1 MEEDDTFS
9 GASIRK
15 ALVISVSDY
24 TTSLQGLDFC
34 KNDGK
39 DTYELLKSL
48 DYQITDNHKLIG
60 HVGYESMR
68 EAIIDFFTDVDTK
81 AEDTLLFYYSGHGIP
96 DVDGDIYLASSE
108 IDPDAPFRKGFSF
121 NELTK
126 MIQRS
131 VSIRIVTVLDC
142 CYSGAAKI
150 SKGHEEDAA
159 KLGTSTIDNKANV
172 LEQGEGKCLLAASQ
186 AAQEAYALKE
196 GDHSIFTYY
205 LLQGLRGNEKSVD
218 SDGNI
223 TPYSLGNYIYRSIL
237 NLPARKRPK
246 QKPITKVEASG
257 DIILASY
264 PNLIKSKAAITSLLT
279 SSSQT
284 QPSTQQPQT
293 ESLPSSKLEA
303 SSNVSSSPTLPSRS
317 PINRDTPSSSS
328 SSIRGEQEEQKQEEQ
343 HYTPPSTITE
353 KRSWVSSKTL
363 IPLIGV
369 VVAVIAVVSIMAFNL
384 LGGGGGGNQPNTPP
398 IANAGES
405 KTVNSSD
412 TVTLDGSKS
421 TDPDGSIASYLW
433 KQVAGPPVTLN
444 GPNTVSPSFTSPN
457 VTSDTKL
464 TFDLTTK
471 DNKGAAASKPAAVDI
486 TVKPVRPAIKQP
498 STALAPTP
506 PIRTAQPT
514 VADHAP
520 VVNNQSVV
528 TSMNKAITITL
539 TANDQDLNDKLTA
552 VLVSKPSHGT
562 VGNIDQN
569 TGNITYTPNPS
580 FTGTDKFTYK
590 VNDGKVDSNS
600 VGTISITV
608 NQLPSSSK
616 AIVTNHPPTAGDQSV
631 TTNKNTPVD
640 ITLGA
645 SDPDLNDTLT
655 AQIVSQPSHGK
666 LNEINQAT
674 GVVTYTPNPSFTGTD
689 KFTYKVNDS
698 KVDSNGVGT
707 ISITINDTP

>member
-1 MEEDDTFS
+1 MQNGGRLIGEKEEEDDTITDGS
-9 GASIRK
+9 SIRK

-24 TTSLQGLDFC
+24 ATALQHLDFC

-48 DYQITDNHKLIG
+48 GYKITDKHKLIG
-60 HVGYESMR
+60 HVNYESMR
-68 EAIIDFFTDVDTK
+68 EAIIDFFTDVNIR

-108 IDPDAPFRKGFSF
+108 IDPDAPFIKGFSF

-142 CYSGAAKI
+142 CYSGAAKL

-159 KLGTSTIDNKANV
+159 KLGTAALDNKANV

-264 PNLIKSKAAITSLLT
+264 PNLIKTKAAVASPITS
-279 SSSQT
+279 
-284 QPSTQQPQT
+284 PSTPLPTQQQPQPQT
-293 ESLPSSKLEA
+293 ESI
-303 SSNVSSSPTLPSRS
+303 PSRLE
-317 PINRDTPSSSS
+317 PPSSSS
-328 SSIRGEQEEQKQEEQ
+328 SSSSSSVPSQE
-343 HYTPPSTITE
+343 TPSTKDISSSLE
-353 KRSWVSSKTL
+353 IKKKQSWISPKIL
-363 IPLIGV
+363 IPIIGV
-369 VVAVIAVVSIMAFNL
+369 VVVVVAASIVTFTL
-384 LGGGGGGNQPNTPP
+384 FGGVNQPNNTPP
-398 IANAGES
+398 IANAGMG
-405 KTVNSSD
+405 KTVNSGD

-421 TDPDGSIASYLW
+421 TDPDGGIITSYSW
-433 KQVAGPPVTLN
+433 KQIGGPAVTLN
-444 GPNTVSPSFTSPN
+444 DPNTVSPSFIAPN

-471 DNKGAAASKPAAVDI
+471 DNKGAAASRPATVDI
-486 TVKPVRPAIKQP
+486 MVNPVI
-498 STALAPTP
+498 TNHP
-506 PIRTAQPT
+506 P
-514 VADHAP
+514 VA
-520 VVNNQSVV
+520 NNQSVS
-528 TSMNKAITITL
+528 TSMNKAISITL
-539 TANDQDLNDKLTA
+539 TATDPDLNDKLTA
-552 VLVSKPSHGT
+552 VVVSNPLHGT
-562 VGNIDQN
+562 LGDIDQN
-569 TGNITYTPNPS
+569 TGNITYTPNPG

-600 VGTISITV
+600 TGEVKITV
-608 NQLPSSSK
+608 NQLLLSPSSK
-616 AIVTNHPPTAGDQSV
+616 AIISNQPPVASDQSI
-631 TTNKNTPVD
+631 TTNKNIPMD

-645 SDPDLNDTLT
+645 SDPDLNDTLI
-655 AQIVSQPSHGK
+655 AQIVSPPSNGR
-666 LNEINQAT
+666 LTEINQVT
-674 GVVTYTPNPSFTGTD
+674 GIVTYTPNPGFTGTD
-689 KFTYKVNDS
+689 KFTYKVNDG
-698 KVDSNGVGT
+698 KLDSNSVGT
-707 ISITINDTP
+707 ISITVNDTP

>member
-1 MEEDDTFS
+1 MQNGGRLIGEKEEEDDTITDGS
-9 GASIRK
+9 SIRK

-24 TTSLQGLDFC
+24 ATALQRLDFC

-48 DYQITDNHKLIG
+48 GYKITDKHKLIG
-60 HVGYESMR
+60 HVSYESMR
-68 EAIIDFFTDVDTK
+68 EAIIDFFTDVNIR

-108 IDPDAPFRKGFSF
+108 IDPDAPFIKGFSF

-142 CYSGAAKI
+142 CYSGAAKL

-159 KLGTSTIDNKANV
+159 KLGTAALDNKANV

-264 PNLIKSKAAITSLLT
+264 PNLIKTKAAVASPITS
-279 SSSQT
+279 
-284 QPSTQQPQT
+284 PSTPLPIQQQPQT
-293 ESLPSSKLEA
+293 ESIPSQSK
-303 SSNVSSSPTLPSRS
+303 P
-317 PINRDTPSSSS
+317 PSSSS
-328 SSIRGEQEEQKQEEQ
+328 SSSSLPSQE
-343 HYTPPSTITE
+343 TPSTKDISSSLE
-353 KRSWVSSKTL
+353 IKKKQSWISPKIL
-363 IPLIGV
+363 IPIIGV
-369 VVAVIAVVSIMAFNL
+369 VVVVAASIVAFTL
-384 LGGGGGGNQPNTPP
+384 FGGVNQPNNTPP
-398 IANAGES
+398 IANAGVGKAVKS
-405 KTVNSSD
+405 GD
-412 TVTLDGSKS
+412 PVTLDGSKS
-421 TDPDGSIASYLW
+421 TDPDGNIASYLW
-433 KQVAGPPVTLN
+433 KQSLGPSVVLS
-444 GPNTVSPSFTSPN
+444 GPNTVSPSFIAPN

-464 TFDLTTK
+464 TFDLTAK
-471 DNKGAAASKPAAVDI
+471 DNKGAAASRPATVDI
-486 TVKPVRPAIKQP
+486 MVKPVI
-498 STALAPTP
+498 TNHP
-506 PIRTAQPT
+506 P
-514 VADHAP
+514 VA
-520 VVNNQSVV
+520 NNQSVS
-528 TSMNKAITITL
+528 TSMNKAISITL

-552 VLVSKPSHGT
+552 VVVSNPLDGT
-562 VGNIDQN
+562 LGDIDQN
-569 TGNITYTPNPS
+569 TGNITYTPNPGFTGTDKFTYKVNDGKADS
-580 FTGTDKFTYK
+580 NGTGEVKITVNELPSSSSKAIVSNHPPVASDQSITTNKNTPVDITLGASDPDLNDTLTAQTVSPPSNGRLTEINQVTGIVTYTPNPGFTGTDKFTYK

-608 NQLPSSSK
+608 N
-616 AIVTNHPPTAGDQSV
+616 
-631 TTNKNTPVD
+631 
-640 ITLGA
+640 
-645 SDPDLNDTLT
+645 
-655 AQIVSQPSHGK
+655 
-666 LNEINQAT
+666 
-674 GVVTYTPNPSFTGTD
+674 
-689 KFTYKVNDS
+689 
-698 KVDSNGVGT
+698 
-707 ISITINDTP
+707 DTP